1 MKCTAETNRQKFM
14 LEKITHLQV
23 ISQQSTQNTIAKVS
37 DPVESIILDSGLLI
51 FGVVYLHA
59 VDRQLQKVTFAHA
72 F

>member
-1 MKCTAETNRQKFM
+1 M

-37 DPVESIILDSGLLI
+37 DPVEILDSGLLI